1 MGDGVIYEGEEM
13 YEKKEEL
20 FTMDRF
26 DPDSELE
33 NAKEKPNLSKKNIG
47 NETKAASAEDNDD
60 KAKDPGGR
68 KKRRKKSKK
77 GTKQSDEAEGFT
89 VLGDP
94 TDSQKKKVARV
105 LPHWLAHPDIMQVD
119 LQAEQL
125 AVGAMEGLPS
135 NLTDRLSKEGVTHL
149 FPVQRQVIPRLLS
162 LSTLYPRLR
171 PPDVCVAA
179 PTGSGKTLA
188 FVLPIV
194 ASLQGRMVPRVRA
207 IAVLPTQDLAL
218 QVFKVFSTYCE
229 SCGLKVKLLTGGD
242 SVVGEDGLV
251 KKCGN
256 GAVLQLWDILVVT
269 PGRLTHT
276 IRSCPSL
283 DLSHLRYLVIDEADR
298 MMENI
303 AQDWLNLLENAV
315 YTEDRPRPSPYLTV
329 ASMMDSVNLPL
340 QKLLFSATLSH
351 DPEQL
356 EQLNLFEPKLF
367 RCVVPPKDIV
377 GGSTTG
383 KPGEYTFPAEL
394 SQQYVITSAQDR
406 PLMVTLLIRKLKL
419 QRVLVFTHSTE
430 SVHRLALLLANLGH
444 ATGELHSLVKK
455 RRKVLNQLEAGNLQL
470 VVCSDALA
478 RGIDVNDLDGVIS
491 YDAPTHLKTYVHRV
505 GRTARAGKVGTAVTL
520 SEEKQVKNFLKMTR
534 EGGVNGLAKAEVLD
548 EELDGLREE
557 YKASLEK
564 TKLDL
569 EEEKQQRQKK
579 QVKRKAES
587 TNLSSFGSKKRKKV

>member
-1 MGDGVIYEGEEM
+1 MGDMIIYEGEEM
-13 YEKKEEL
+13 YEKKKDEQL
-20 FTMDRF
+20 FAMDRF
-26 DPDSELE
+26 DPDSELTTE
-33 NAKEKPNLSKKNIG
+33 KGKTILPVNVKTKGEKATQDEKPKAKEVK
-47 NETKAASAEDNDD
+47 
-60 KAKDPGGR
+60 

-77 GTKQSDEAEGFT
+77 GSKHGDEAEGFT

-105 LPHWLAHPDIMQVD
+105 LPQWLAQPDIMQVD

-125 AVGAMEGLPS
+125 AVEAMVGLPS
-135 NLTDRLSKEGVTHL
+135 AVTDRLAKEGVTHL

-162 LSTLYPRLR
+162 LSSLYSRLR
-171 PPDVCVAA
+171 PSDVCVAA

-218 QVFKVFSTYCE
+218 QVYKVFSTYCE
-229 SCGLKVKLLTGGD
+229 PCGLKVKLLTGGD
-242 SVVGEDGLV
+242 TVVGEEGLV
-251 KKCGN
+251 KKCGSS
-256 GAVLQLWDILVVT
+256 VLQLWDILVVT

-276 IRSCPSL
+276 IRSCPNL

-303 AQDWLNLLENAV
+303 AQDWLHALEMAV
-315 YTEDRPRPSPYLTV
+315 YTRGRPRPSPYLTV
-329 ASMMDSVNLPL
+329 ASMRDVVTLPL

-367 RCVVPPKDIV
+367 RCIVAPKDIV
-377 GGSTTG
+377 GGTTG
-383 KPGEYTFPAEL
+383 KPGEYALPSEL
-394 SQQYVITSAQDR
+394 NQQYVISSTQDR
-406 PLMVTLLIRKLKL
+406 PLMVSLLMRKLKL
-419 QRVLVFTHSTE
+419 HRVLVFTHSTE
-430 SVHRLALLLANLGH
+430 SVHRLALLLTNLGH
-444 ATGELHSLVKK
+444 ATGELHSLVKR
-455 RRKVLNQLEAGNLQL
+455 RRKVLNQLESGMLQL

-478 RGIDVNDLDGVIS
+478 RGIDVDGLDGVIS

-505 GRTARAGKVGTAVTL
+505 GRTARAGKAGTAVTL
-520 SEEKQVKNFLKMTR
+520 SEEKQVKNFLKMMR
-534 EGGVNGLAKAEVLD
+534 EGGVNGVTKADVGE
-548 EELDGLREE
+548 EELEELREE
-557 YKASLEK
+557 YKVSLEK
-564 TKLDL
+564 TKLEL
-569 EEEKQQRQKK
+569 EEEKHQRQKK

-587 TNLSSFGSKKRKKV
+587 TNVSFSGGKKRKKV

>member
-1 MGDGVIYEGEEM
+1 MG
-13 YEKKEEL
+13 
-20 FTMDRF
+20 
-26 DPDSELE
+26 
-33 NAKEKPNLSKKNIG
+33 
-47 NETKAASAEDNDD
+47 
-60 KAKDPGGR
+60 
-68 KKRRKKSKK
+68 
-77 GTKQSDEAEGFT
+77 
-89 VLGDP
+89 
-94 TDSQKKKVARV
+94 
-105 LPHWLAHPDIMQVD
+105 
-119 LQAEQL
+119 
-125 AVGAMEGLPS
+125 
-135 NLTDRLSKEGVTHL
+135 
-149 FPVQRQVIPRLLS
+149 
-162 LSTLYPRLR
+162 
-171 PPDVCVAA
+171 
-179 PTGSGKTLA
+179 
-188 FVLPIV
+188 
-194 ASLQGRMVPRVRA
+194 A

-229 SCGLKVKLLTGGD
+229 PCGLKVKLLTGGD

-256 GAVLQLWDILVVT
+256 GSVLQLWDILVVT

-298 MMENI
+298 MMENS
-303 AQDWLNLLENAV
+303 V
-315 YTEDRPRPSPYLTV
+315 YTEHRPRPSPYLTV

-383 KPGEYTFPAEL
+383 KPGEYAFPAEL
-394 SQQYVITSAQDR
+394 SQKYVITSSQDR

-444 ATGELHSLVKK
+444 ATGELHSLVKR
-455 RRKVLNQLEAGNLQL
+455 RRKVLNQLEAGHLQL

-579 QVKRKAES
+579 
-587 TNLSSFGSKKRKKV
+587 